1 MYFLSNN
8 NALPFSLDRTFALVI
23 TCCLCLCV
31 CVYVCEVS
39 VKHNFNISPFFHIPF
54 APFFPNHIKLLHR
67 HTVGRTVGFRSFDAS
82 SKSDR
87 FRVGA
92 SRERNNSHRSSE
104 TEGGREQTYIKNK
117 GTAWAHT
124 HTHTPTGTE
133 TFAAAGGGRLWC
145 LVIIYLIIHL
155 LHCPSVLRASF
166 PHIQVCVAG
175 EGVLCVCA
183 CVVLNSCLYA
193 P

>member
-124 HTHTPTGTE
+124 HTHTHGHGNLC
-133 TFAAAGGGRLWC
+133 GGGWWAPLMPCDYLFNYSLTLLPVRLARIFSAHTGVRCRWGC
-145 LVIIYLIIHL
+145 I
-155 LHCPSVLRASF
+155 
-166 PHIQVCVAG
+166 VCV
-175 EGVLCVCA
+175 CVRGT
-183 CVVLNSCLYA
+183 
-193 P
+193 